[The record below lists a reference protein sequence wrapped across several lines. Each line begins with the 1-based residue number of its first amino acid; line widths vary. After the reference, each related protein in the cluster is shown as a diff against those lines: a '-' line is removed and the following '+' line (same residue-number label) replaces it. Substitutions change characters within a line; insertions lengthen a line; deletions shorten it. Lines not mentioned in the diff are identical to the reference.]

1 MLKNKDMYID
11 YKKSKRV
18 DHQRRGNKSW
28 KKYMLVIGLILTL
41 FAFLGGGYLIV
52 QGKFPITL
60 SDISFKLKN
69 KADIDISE
77 DKSNLNLL
85 KHQYAEDGLTED

>member
-1 MLKNKDMYID
+1 
-11 YKKSKRV
+11 
-18 DHQRRGNKSW
+18 
-28 KKYMLVIGLILTL
+28 MLVIGLILTL

-85 KHQYAEDGLTED
+85 KHQYAEDGLPED